1 MTALFDSLYANYTE
15 KEKVAAVYT
24 TVFFTCNMR
33 TVLEAYPNPAWAF
46 QYSFLDGEINAMHAS
61 DMPATWYGS
70 EQPRPDN
77 YNGTVSDELFSQFQ
91 RYLTIHA
98 RTGNPNTPCSK
109 KPEYKLPYWPKVSG
123 LDADIPSNVL
133 NMVNEGF
140 EVISDEQMS
149 KTVCGAWTRALV
161 EAAEEGS

>member
-1 MTALFDSLYANYTE
+1 
-15 KEKVAAVYT
+15 
-24 TVFFTCNMR
+24 
-33 TVLEAYPNPAWAF
+33 
-46 QYSFLDGEINAMHAS
+46 
-61 DMPATWYGS
+61 MPATWYGS